1 MSGNKA
7 ITNIDYNN
15 IDSDDIHEPL
25 RIMFDSKLILKDNIH
40 TLWKKLSQKP
50 NDLPR
55 ISNYVTFD
63 KRKIIMETLITSQFS
78 YCFFMWMLN
87 SKRLGKNKCI
97 MHYMRGF

>member
-1 MSGNKA
+1 MPGNKA

-15 IDSDDIHEPL
+15 IDSDDIYEPL
-25 RIMFDSKLILKDNIH
+25 GIIFDSKLIFKNDINK
-40 TLWKKLSQKP
+40 LWKKVSQKL
-50 NDLPR
+50 NALPR

-87 SKRLGKNKCI
+87 SKRLSKNKCM

>member
-25 RIMFDSKLILKDNIH
+25 GIIFDSKLIFKNDINK
-40 TLWKKLSQKP
+40 LWKKVSQKL
-50 NDLPR
+50 NALLR

-87 SKRLGKNKCI
+87 SKRLGKNKCM